1 LQLELVGLALIVD
14 RTEPGQ
20 FEVDKLVE
28 EASVE
33 RGSAVEQ
40 VVVEQVA
47 DMIVEIGGFE
57 ENQEGRELADS
68 ADWEQSFDISEVEE
82 EMLELIVE
90 RVYFVPLEPWIGF
103 VGGLHLREPPESTH
117 LDNGVEFV
125 GVEFVEE
132 VSGIDWVSAFAEL
145 EDFERPIE
153 REEFAVQ
160 VAVSKL
166 AARFA
171 EEKEHQRFGSL
182 DKGPLEGFPASGM
195 NCPSSE
201 RECLWS
207 CPPLRLLDS
216 HDTADRFDHKKQYV
230 HFLDNSHLNL
240 PKWWAVHKEVGRT
253 GYQDVQLLAER
264 HND

>member
-1 LQLELVGLALIVD
+1 MQLELVGLALIVD

-90 RVYFVPLEPWIGF
+90 RVYFVPLEP
-103 VGGLHLREPPESTH
+103 
-117 LDNGVEFV
+117 
-125 GVEFVEE
+125 
-132 VSGIDWVSAFAEL
+132 
-145 EDFERPIE
+145 
-153 REEFAVQ
+153 
-160 VAVSKL
+160 
-166 AARFA
+166 
-171 EEKEHQRFGSL
+171 
-182 DKGPLEGFPASGM
+182 
-195 NCPSSE
+195 
-201 RECLWS
+201 
-207 CPPLRLLDS
+207 
-216 HDTADRFDHKKQYV
+216 
-230 HFLDNSHLNL
+230 
-240 PKWWAVHKEVGRT
+240 
-253 GYQDVQLLAER
+253 
-264 HND
+264 